1 LDQLP
6 RTEGGIGKI
15 EIPPQAETSKYLSRD
30 YGVLVENM
38 LKPIYGAAV
47 RELFIINGNSKVRS
61 MRISDDAAGRYV
73 DETLRL
79 INGFNY
85 SDKN

>member
-1 LDQLP
+1 
-6 RTEGGIGKI
+6 
-15 EIPPQAETSKYLSRD
+15 
-30 YGVLVENM
+30 M

-47 RELFIINGNSKVRS
+47 RGLFIIDGNGKVRS